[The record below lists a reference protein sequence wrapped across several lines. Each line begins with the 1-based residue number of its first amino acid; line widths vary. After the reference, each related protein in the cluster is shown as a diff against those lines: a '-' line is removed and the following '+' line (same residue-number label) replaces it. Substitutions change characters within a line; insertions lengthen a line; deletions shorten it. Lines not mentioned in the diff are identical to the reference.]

1 MDRKSLSLVG
11 VALIV
16 LGISSL
22 VFTAVTSLLGFNV
35 GLLFLRMWPLTVVG
49 LGLGFVLPP
58 FLVRGKRGLGAL
70 LIPGFPILMT
80 GTILLVASVFNAWG
94 IWAWLWPME
103 LLALASGFL
112 FAAIYMQV
120 IWLVIPAI
128 IIGLNA
134 LAFQFCAITGL
145 WHWWS
150 VLWVIEPLSVGLA
163 LLAVNVKARSTAL
176 SIAGLVLCGVAGLG
190 FMLTITVLGAW
201 WPAGLLGPAVVLL
214 SGSVLLA
221 WGMARYFLVPRS
233 ALE

>member
-1 MDRKSLSLVG
+1 MDRKSLVLVGITLILLSLFSLVLTG
-11 VALIV
+11 
-16 LGISSL
+16 
-22 VFTAVTSLLGFNV
+22 VTSLLGFNP
-35 GLLFLRMWPLTVVG
+35 GLLFLRMWPLVVVG
-49 LGLGFVLPP
+49 IGLAFVLPP

-80 GTILLVASVFNAWG
+80 GTILLVGSVLNAWG

-112 FAAIYMQV
+112 FAAIYMQL

-128 IIGLNA
+128 IVGLNA
-134 LAFQFCAITGL
+134 LSFQFCAITGL

-163 LLAVNVKARSTAL
+163 LLAVNIKVRSRGL
-176 SIAGLVLCGVAGLG
+176 SIAGLVLCGLAGLG
-190 FMLTITVLGAW
+190 FMLMITVLGAW
-201 WPAGLLGPAVVLL
+201 WPVGLVGPVVLL
-214 SGSVLLA
+214 LMGTVLLA
-221 WGMARYFLVPRS
+221 WGMARYLLLPRS

>member
-1 MDRKSLSLVG
+1 MDRKPLVPMG
-11 VALIV
+11 MALV
-16 LGISSL
+16 LLGILSL
-22 VFTAVTSLLGFNV
+22 VFTAITALLGFNP
-35 GLLFLRMWPLTVVG
+35 GLLLLRMWPLMIVG
-49 LGLGFVLPP
+49 IGLGFVVPP
-58 FLVRGKRGLGAL
+58 FLVRDKRGLGAL

-103 LLALASGFL
+103 LLSLASGFL

-134 LAFQFCAITGL
+134 LLFQFCALTGL

-163 LLAVNVKARSTAL
+163 LLAVNVKVRSDAL
-176 SIAGLVLCGVAGLG
+176 SLAGLILCGLAGLG
-190 FMLTITVLGAW
+190 FMLMITVLGAW
-201 WPAGLLGPAVVLL
+201 WPVGLLGPALLLL
-214 SGSVLLA
+214 SGFGLLV
-221 WGMARYFLVPRS
+221 WGMARHLLVPRS

>member
-1 MDRKSLSLVG
+1 MDRKSQVLAGVGLIFLGILSL
-11 VALIV
+11 A
-16 LGISSL
+16 
-22 VFTAVTSLLGFNV
+22 FTAVTSLLGFNV
-35 GLLFLRMWPLTVVG
+35 GVLFLRMWPLIVVG
-49 LGLGFVLPP
+49 IGLGFVLPP

-128 IIGLNA
+128 LVGLNA

-163 LLAVNVKARSTAL
+163 LLAVNVKVRSTAL
-176 SIAGLVLCGVAGLG
+176 SIAGLILCGLAGLG
-190 FMLTITVLGAW
+190 FLLMLTVLGLW
-201 WPAGLLGPAVVLL
+201 WPVGLLGPAILLL

-221 WGMARYFLVPRS
+221 WGMARYLLLPRT